1 MAKELSQITDS
12 DIAENFEKIR
22 KNYSL
27 YAKLNLKIKDKQGEV
42 VPFVFNRVQ
51 RILWN
56 TFLQD
61 RNSGKLFRW
70 YIVKSRQLGS
80 TTWVLGL
87 LYWLTTT
94 SSTKNALVV
103 AHQEGAAFAMGEKV
117 QSMHLKT
124 RPILRPS
131 TRKMNRAEI
140 HFANSLETAEKT
152 GDIGLDSHID
162 VATADSKALG
172 RSYTYQYALLT
183 EFGIWPEL
191 GIDVA
196 DRMGALNA
204 AIPKLPESVIIIET
218 TAKGDNYAKD
228 VWDDPDNGYRKIFI
242 SWLAD
247 DEYRHELAFENYFE
261 LSEDREHKYG
271 DEVEESENI
280 KLELAKWYPDESK
293 SVLWLEHECMC
304 RLSWRRTTIDSD
316 FNGDRY
322 KFKQEY
328 PTTVQDAFTSSADGV
343 FKYQRL
349 AEMESEITLNNL
361 NFNRF
366 RYQHDKEEKRL
377 DRKFYAAKHGHL
389 HVYENPVAGATYV
402 IGGDAAQGIQNGDD
416 SSLVVLRLPSLV
428 EVACFSDIII
438 PDEFAGIANYLGML
452 YNKALVGIEV
462 NDKGGYSAVEKL
474 QNEYFY
480 PNLYYYSN
488 PLDRARVG
496 VVRYGWV
503 TNAITRGIMIS
514 DLSELIDNN
523 HIHINSKEI
532 IKQLK
537 TFVKGKDG
545 KIAAAPGKH
554 DDLVMALMIAV
565 QMGRN
570 IHLQKRMEVT
580 KAPKNSPDYLIK
592 QIEKKRRVMGGAYR

>member
-27 YAKLNLKIKDKQGEV
+27 YAKLNLKIKDKHGEV
-42 VPFVFNRVQ
+42 VPFVFNRMQ
-51 RILWN
+51 RILWQ

-61 RNSGKLFRW
+61 RNNGKLFRW

-87 LYWLTTT
+87 LYWLTTMA
-94 SSTKNALVV
+94 SNKNALVV
-103 AHQEGAAFAMGEKV
+103 AHEEKAAHAMGEKV

-124 RPILRPS
+124 RTILRPS

-152 GDIGLDSHID
+152 NNIGLDSHID
-162 VATADSKALG
+162 VSSADAQALG
-172 RSYTYQYALLT
+172 VSYTYQYALLT
-183 EFGIWPEL
+183 EFGIWPNL
-191 GIDVA
+191 GIDVPEKMA
-196 DRMGALNA
+196 RLGA
-204 AIPKLPESVIIIET
+204 AIPKISESVIIIET
-218 TAKGDNYAKD
+218 TARGDNYAKD

-247 DEYRHELAFENYFE
+247 DEYRHELAFENYFD

-271 DEVEESENI
+271 DEVEESESI
-280 KLELAKWYPDESK
+280 RAELLKWYPEESN
-293 SVLWLEHECMC
+293 SRLWLEHESMC
-304 RLSWRRTTIDSD
+304 RLSWRRTIIDSD

-349 AEMESEITLNNL
+349 SEMESQISLNNL
-361 NFNRF
+361 NISKF
-366 RYQHDKEEKRL
+366 RYQHDKQEPRL
-377 DRKFYAAKHGHL
+377 DRKFYVAKHGHL
-389 HVYENPVAGATYV
+389 HVYEAPIQGTTYV

-416 SSLVVLRLPSLV
+416 SSLVVLKLPQLL
-428 EVACFSDIII
+428 EVAAFSDIII
-438 PDEFAGIANYLGML
+438 PDEYAGICNYLGLL

-462 NDKGGYSAVEKL
+462 NDKGGFAAVEKL
-474 QNEYFY
+474 QNEYYY
-480 PNLYYYSN
+480 PNLYYYSS
-488 PLDRARVG
+488 PLDRKAVS
-496 VVRYGWV
+496 VVRYGWI

-514 DLSELIDNN
+514 DLSTLIDNN
-523 HIHINSKEI
+523 HISINSTQI

-554 DDLVMALMIAV
+554 DDLVMALMISV
-565 QMGRN
+565 QMARN
-570 IHLQKRMEVT
+570 INLQKRSEVSI
-580 KAPKNSPDYLIK
+580 APKGSPDYLIK
-592 QIEKKRRVMGGAYR
+592 QIAKRDRVMGGSYR